1 MTEAEPMTA
10 TITLDFSTPHVLRNA
25 REYNAAV
32 AEVEQLLDAKP
43 KKGTPEYERLE
54 FLSVLMEAYEAKHV
68 KPLRDPTPQE
78 IVDFMLDQ
86 KGLTRGDL
94 APLMGGASRVSDFF
108 NGKRALSTGQI
119 RALREH
125 LGIPAD
131 LLLA

>member
-1 MTEAEPMTA
+1 MA
-10 TITLDFSTPHVLRNA
+10 TSTLDFSTPHVLRNA

-43 KKGTPEYERLE
+43 KKGTPDYDRLE

-78 IVDFMLDQ
+78 VVDFMLEQ
-86 KGLTRGDL
+86 KGMTRTDL

-108 NGKRALSTGQI
+108 NGKRDLSKDQI
-119 RALREH
+119 KMLRER

>member
-1 MTEAEPMTA
+1 MTA
-10 TITLDFSTPHVLRNA
+10 ITLDFSIPHVLRSA

-43 KKGTPEYERLE
+43 KKGTREYDRLE

-78 IVDFMLDQ
+78 VVDFMLEQ
-86 KGLTRGDL
+86 KGMSRGDL
-94 APLMGGASRVSDFF
+94 AQLMGGASRVSDFF
-108 NGKRALSTGQI
+108 NGKRALSNSQI
-119 RALREH
+119 RALREK

-131 LLLA
+131 LLIP